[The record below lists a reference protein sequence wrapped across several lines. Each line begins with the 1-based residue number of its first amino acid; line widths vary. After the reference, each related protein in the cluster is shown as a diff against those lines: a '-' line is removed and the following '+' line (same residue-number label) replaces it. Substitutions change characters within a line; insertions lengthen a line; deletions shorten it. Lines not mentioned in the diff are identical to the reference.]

1 MPLQQLTRWG
11 VDETVVLLV
20 LAAGVGTAV
29 GGSIL
34 LFYRGIDLA
43 AAVVPG
49 ITTTLRVPVALAT
62 IATLALGL
70 VIVRGI
76 VHFGTKD
83 SPGENIPDA
92 MHAVARRGGV
102 IHSVPVVFSPTTPR
116 IPGGSAS
123 ARRS

>member
-1 MPLQQLTRWG
+1 MKDFSPFPRYLAKRTSDLGDKVLQQLTRWG
-11 VDETVVLLV
+11 VDETAILLV

-43 AAVVPG
+43 ATVVPG
-49 ITTTLRVPVALAT
+49 ITSSLRVPVALAT

-83 SPGENIPDA
+83 SPGENIPDV

-102 IHSVPVVFSPTTPR
+102 
-116 IPGGSAS
+116 
-123 ARRS
+123 